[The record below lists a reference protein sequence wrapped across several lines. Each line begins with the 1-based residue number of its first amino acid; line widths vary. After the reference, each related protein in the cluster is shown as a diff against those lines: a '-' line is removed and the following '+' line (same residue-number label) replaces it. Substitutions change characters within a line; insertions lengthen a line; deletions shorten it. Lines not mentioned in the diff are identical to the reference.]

1 VIVVRARKIVTVEA
15 TDEGLA
21 VEKVTLSIV
30 QEVVK
35 IAAATEELTA
45 G

>member
-15 TDEGLA
+15 TDEELA
-21 VEKVTLSIV
+21 VEKVALSIV
-30 QEVVK
+30 HEVVNV
-35 IAAATEELTA
+35 AAVAEELTA